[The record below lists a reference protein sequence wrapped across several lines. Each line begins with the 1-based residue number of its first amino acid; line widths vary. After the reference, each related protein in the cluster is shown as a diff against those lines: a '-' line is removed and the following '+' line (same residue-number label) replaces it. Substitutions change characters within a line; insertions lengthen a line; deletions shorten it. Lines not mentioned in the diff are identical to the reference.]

1 MHVQIETYPR
11 RLQKT
16 STNSS
21 LENNQRGPARA
32 DLQSRMY
39 YRNKLEQTQRGYD
52 ITPHVT
58 VAAGEQNKYI
68 CFCHIVAK
76 VVK

>member
-1 MHVQIETYPR
+1 MHVHIETYPR

-32 DLQSRMY
+32 DLQSGMY
-39 YRNKLEQTQRGYD
+39 CRNKLVQTQRRYD

-58 VAAGEQNKYI
+58 VAAGEKKECI

-76 VVK
+76 EKL